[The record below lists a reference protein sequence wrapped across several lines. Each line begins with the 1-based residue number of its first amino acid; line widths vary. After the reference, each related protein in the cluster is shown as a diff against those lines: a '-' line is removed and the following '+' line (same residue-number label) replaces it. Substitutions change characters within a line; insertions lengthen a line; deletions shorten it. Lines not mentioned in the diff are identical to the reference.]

1 MNKKRLLWFLI
12 VANVLLAF
20 GSVGAE
26 GFFSWTLPPALA
38 AYRHDR
44 GGAWDLPGAFRLMLV
59 GTTALVA
66 FASWI
71 GLASFWRHAR
81 GLFVF
86 SIALDILFRFVAG
99 PLVTPSVGAAFRMAD
114 AITAGMILGLVYFS
128 DLARAFEKR
137 PHIEASPNWQA
148 HIDRA

>member
-44 GGAWDLPGAFRLMLV
+44 WGAWDLPGAFRLILIC
-59 GTTALVA
+59 TTALVG

-86 SIALDILFRFVAG
+86 SIALDLFFRLVAG
-99 PLVTPSVGAAFRMAD
+99 PLVTPSIGAAFRMAD
-114 AITAGMILGLVYFS
+114 AIVAGMILGLVYFS
-128 DLARAFEKR
+128 DLARAFDKR
-137 PHIEASPNWQA
+137 PDSEASRAWQVEKG
-148 HIDRA
+148 RA